1 MPEIG
6 DNFLRYK
13 IISLIGSG
21 GMGDVYLARD
31 TQLDRKVAIK
41 ILKPKYS
48 HLRHDG
54 LQRFVLEARSA
65 SALNHPNIIT
75 IYDIGE
81 AEGSNYIA
89 SEFVDGKTLHQ
100 KMGKTGLPL
109 GEVLNIAVQ
118 IAEALTAAH
127 SAEIIHRDIKP

>member
-48 HLRHDG
+48 HLRHD
-54 LQRFVLEARSA
+54 
-65 SALNHPNIIT
+65 
-75 IYDIGE
+75 
-81 AEGSNYIA
+81 
-89 SEFVDGKTLHQ
+89 
-100 KMGKTGLPL
+100 
-109 GEVLNIAVQ
+109 Q
-118 IAEALTAAH
+118 I
-127 SAEIIHRDIKP
+127 RK